1 LNNEPKIAE
10 ELISHRQV
18 FPGDAN
24 PSGNMFGGRIME
36 IMDSSAAMTAGRFS
50 NSVGAV
56 TASVEALS
64 FRLPVHVGDVLKT
77 VSKVVYTGHTS
88 MVIKVDIYRYDRGLG
103 DPELCNSAHF
113 IFVALDADRK
123 PTPVPALEV
132 TTDADKQACEIAK
145 TVREQSL
152 KIKSLE

>member
-1 LNNEPKIAE
+1 MTQETKVAE

-24 PSGNMFGGRIME
+24 PSGNMFGGRVMQ
-36 IMDSSAAMTAGRFS
+36 IMDSSAGMTADRYA
-50 NSVGAV
+50 NLPGAV

-77 VSKVVYTGHTS
+77 VSKVVFTGRTS
-88 MVIKVDIYRYDRGLG
+88 MVIKVDIYRYDKGLSDG
-103 DPELCNSAHF
+103 ELCNSAHF
-113 IFVALDADRK
+113 ILVAMDANRQ
-123 PTPVPALEV
+123 PALV
-132 TTDADKQACEIAK
+132 PTLQLTTEEAQKACEIAK
-145 TVREQSL
+145 AVRGQSL